1 MKINW
6 GTGIVLTI
14 VAFIAFIMFFVVRM
28 MTENKFDHDLVT
40 NKYYEKELNYQQD
53 IDAAQNSVDDNKLL
67 VIKKVEDG
75 VQIEFPKDLDYKS
88 ITGKVFLYRPSNEH
102 LDFEMPISISKPFF
116 FVPDNRLL
124 DGRWNIQVSWNYNDK
139 AYKYSKEIT
148 Y

>member
-6 GTGIVLTI
+6 GTGIVITI

-28 MTENKFDHDLVT
+28 MTEKEFDHDLVT
-40 NKYYEKELNYQQD
+40 EKYYQKELNYQKE
-53 IDAAQNSVDDNKLL
+53 IDAAQNSVNDNRLL
-67 VIKKVEDG
+67 VIKKVENG
-75 VQIEFPKDLDYKS
+75 VSIDFPKDIDPKKV
-88 ITGKVFLYRPSNEH
+88 TGTVFLYRPSNEH

-124 DGRWNIQVSWNYNDK
+124 DGRWNIQVSWKYNDK
-139 AYKYSKEIT
+139 LYKYTKEIN